1 MNPPRIERDDKA
13 QERNRLVATRRSL
26 MRVSQAAAR
35 LGVSKSWLD
44 KSRLL
49 GTGPKF
55 VKIGRRVAY
64 DEDDLD
70 AWVESHKQVRTSWR

>member
-26 MRVSQAAAR
+26 MRVRQAAAR

-64 DEDDLD
+64 DEADLD
-70 AWVESHKQVRTSWR
+70 AWVESHKHVRTI